1 VSRRT
6 KLTHEEACAIVR
18 ERINRAHVGQGW
30 TAEEWSRFAFDA
42 IDALSLEV
50 GTLTPQERE
59 RIERWRSL
67 DA

>member
-1 VSRRT
+1 MSLRP

-30 TAEEWSRFAFDA
+30 TADEWREFALNC
-42 IDALSLEV
+42 IDVLCGEV
-50 GTLTPQERE
+50 GALTPQERE